1 MAKEYKLEADI
12 SARWIG
18 IPVYRLWVDGELM
31 CERSFW
37 PNPDKHIIRETMM
50 VELEDGQHE
59 MVLESVD
66 ASLGSTWMDK
76 LLVTDIEAGTSAL
89 FSYGHNSSLRQHAHF
104 AVEGER
110 ITRWEIT

>member
-37 PNPDKHIIRETMM
+37 PNPDKQIIRETVIVALDQGDHMM
-50 VELEDGQHE
+50 KLEQ
-59 MVLESVD
+59 VD
-66 ASLGSTWMDK
+66 ASLGKSWVKK
-76 LLVTDIEAGTSAL
+76 LLVTDLEEGTSAL
-89 FSYGHNSSLRQHAHF
+89 IAPADSNGLWQEVPFS
-104 AVEGER
+104 V
-110 ITRWEIT
+110 